1 MEVIPHAWKA
11 SETMGYDSYDS
22 YDGYDGYD
30 GYDSLMIP
38 TVTTVPGPT
47 TFRK

>member
-11 SETMGYDSYDS
+11 SETM
-22 YDGYDGYD
+22 